1 MKAGQH
7 GCETAVPKE
16 SSEQV
21 PVYRD
26 ITEMANH
33 SHRCSIKASRK
44 SGSITKAAYW
54 SAANNSIYLIMQ
66 TAGPRSIFRCS
77 FNQDRF

>member
-7 GCETAVPKE
+7 GCETAVLKE

-21 PVYRD
+21 PLYRD

-33 SHRCSIKASRK
+33 SHRCSIKANRK
-44 SGSITKAAYW
+44 SGSVTKAAYW
-54 SAANNSIYLIMQ
+54 SAANNSIYLTMQ